1 MAKMRNLDISN
12 TRVERTVDLSEV
24 FSERI
29 NWVIGNENEKKKK
42 KKKKK
47 KNSNKKNLP
56 FCLAVVSQAKI
67 CLSLSKLKRIVQ
79 IVFSNGV
86 YYF

>member
-12 TRVERTVDLSEV
+12 TRVEMTVDLSEV

-29 NWVIGNENEKKKK
+29 NWVVGNENEKK
-42 KKKKK
+42 
-47 KNSNKKNLP
+47 NSNKKTLP

-67 CLSLSKLKRIVQ
+67 CLSLSKLER
-79 IVFSNGV
+79 
-86 YYF
+86 

>member
-47 KNSNKKNLP
+47 QQQKKPAFL
-56 FCLAVVSQAKI
+56 FGCGQSSQNM
-67 CLSLSKLKRIVQ
+67 S
-79 IVFSNGV
+79 
-86 YYF
+86 

>member
-42 KKKKK
+42 KKKKQK
-47 KNSNKKNLP
+47 KKPAFLFDCGQS
-56 FCLAVVSQAKI
+56 SQNM
-67 CLSLSKLKRIVQ
+67 S
-79 IVFSNGV
+79 
-86 YYF
+86 

>member
-12 TRVERTVDLSEV
+12 TRVEMTVDLSEV

-29 NWVIGNENEKKKK
+29 NWVVGNENE
-42 KKKKK
+42 K

-67 CLSLSKLKRIVQ
+67 CLSLSKLER
-79 IVFSNGV
+79 
-86 YYF
+86 

>member
-12 TRVERTVDLSEV
+12 TRVELTVDLSEV

-29 NWVIGNENEKKKK
+29 NWVVGNENE
-42 KKKKK
+42 KKK

-67 CLSLSKLKRIVQ
+67 CFSLSKLKDNCPDC
-79 IVFSNGV
+79 F
-86 YYF
+86 F